1 MKFEDYVSSVERY
14 GILLINV
21 WCYIYDN
28 EEDLKNALFNV
39 LTTTTILRRSS
50 YFDLGELLFDD
61 EFLKEVSEK
70 GYNLQYV
77 LRRGT
82 DEFEIFVRALAFGRC
97 KDHLMN
103 FYRAM
108 RKETNDKPE
117 D

>member
-1 MKFEDYVSSVERY
+1 MKFEDYVSSIERY
-14 GILLINV
+14 GVCLINI
-21 WCYIYDN
+21 WCHTYDN
-28 EEDLKNALFNV
+28 EEALKNVLFDV
-39 LTTTTILRRSS
+39 LTTTDILRHNS

-61 EFLKEVSEK
+61 EFLNEVSEK

-108 RKETNDKPE
+108 REETNDKPK